1 MSTQQTPQGVAPVD
15 LDGFALHCWRQG
27 PRKPLE
33 AIYDEL
39 VAVSLFGHIGALRR
53 AVTETLMENIGIGGL
68 GLDGQNIAR
77 ALNEARF
84 RNATQEDIR
93 LTAEATMRQ
102 PYGWEDSAVLAGLA
116 QACELGTNAIA
127 AAWAYG
133 PIMAKKY
140 SPAGYGQPAEDTR
153 LTVPA
158 DELAL
163 LLAGMCPITRKAFG
177 DVDRWLEAIQNA
189 NDTARSTLP
198 LLQIAMC
205 RKLSLHEAERT
216 QGAAMTTILRACK
229 GGWISPS
236 VLNLARVTFGDD
248 LIDEALA

>member
-1 MSTQQTPQGVAPVD
+1 MNTHQNHQGVAPVD
-15 LDGFALHCWRQG
+15 LEGFALHCWRQG

-39 VAVSLFGHIGALRR
+39 AAVSPFGHIPALRS
-53 AVTETLMENIGIGGL
+53 AVTDALMENIGIGGL

-84 RNATQEDIR
+84 RNASHEDIR
-93 LTAEATMRQ
+93 LTAEATMRT

-133 PIMAKKY
+133 PIMTRKY
-140 SPAGYGQPAEDTR
+140 SPAGYGQPAEDTG
-153 LTVPA
+153 LAVPA

-163 LLAGMCPITRKAFG
+163 LLAGMCPVTRRAFG
-177 DVDRWLEAIQNA
+177 DVHRWLDAVQNA
-189 NDTARSTLP
+189 NDTAHSTLP
-198 LLQIAMC
+198 LLPIAMC
-205 RKLSLHEAERT
+205 RKLSLHEAQRT
-216 QGAAMTTILRACK
+216 QGAAMDTILRACK

-236 VLNLARVTFGDD
+236 VLNLGRVTFGNE
-248 LIDEALA
+248 LIDDALA